1 LTFANT
7 GEATVLTEQRIYTP
21 AQVAEYWL
29 KNADRWREIRRL
41 GQCEPATRMPYLP
54 SMAGGSERMARKRER
69 MRNGD

>member
-1 LTFANT
+1 MAFC
-7 GEATVLTEQRIYTP
+7 ATVLTEQRVYTP

-29 KNADRWREIRRL
+29 KNADKWREIRRL

-54 SMAGGSERMARKRER
+54 SMAEGSERMARKRER